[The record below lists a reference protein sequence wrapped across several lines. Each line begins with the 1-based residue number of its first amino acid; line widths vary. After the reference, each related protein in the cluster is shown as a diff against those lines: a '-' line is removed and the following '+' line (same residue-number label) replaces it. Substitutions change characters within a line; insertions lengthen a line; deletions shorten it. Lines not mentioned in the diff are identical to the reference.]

1 MVAKIHV
8 ALIDP
13 DETIREDVSTA
24 LEQRNDPLTTTIFT
38 NSETLI
44 NRVENDE
51 SIDCIVSSQSLPEI
65 SGLELLR
72 AVRDNYPEL
81 PFILFT
87 DQESASAVKR
97 AFAED
102 ASDFC
107 ISRGTTEEYDVLAH
121 RIRNAVR
128 EHRLKRE
135 IDQTRERYEL
145 AVRAASDIIWERDV
159 ETNDIR
165 LSEGIEDTFG
175 YPADQKYGFDWWQE
189 QTHPDDEAG
198 FKKQLHQA
206 FEAQQERLQQEYR
219 IQRADG
225 SYAYVEDTCHI
236 IYDTDGTPT
245 QMIGAIRD
253 ITEQKDYEQQ
263 LERQNER
270 LNEFASVVSHD
281 IRNPLNVA
289 VGNLEL
295 AADECDSEFLDNAA
309 NALTRIEYLTGD
321 LLTLARSG
329 KAVGETTPVQ
339 LQTIAKS
346 AWGNV
351 ETATAT
357 LDLDTD
363 DTIVEADRDRLEEAF
378 ENLFR
383 NAIEHGGEDV
393 TVRVGTIN
401 SGFYVEDSGNGIP
414 DDARNQV
421 FDHGYST
428 GEGGT
433 GFGLSIVRS
442 IIEGHGW
449 SITIA
454 DASAGGARFEITDA
468 QLSS

>member
-1 MVAKIHV
+1 M
-8 ALIDP
+8 ALLDP

-44 NRVENDE
+44 NRVGKDE
-51 SIDCIVSSQSLPEI
+51 SIDCIVSSQDLPQI

-72 AVRDNYPEL
+72 TIRGDYPEL

-87 DQESASAVKR
+87 DQESEAAVKR

-102 ASDFC
+102 ASDLC

-121 RIRNAVR
+121 RIRNAVQ

-145 AVRAASDIIWERDV
+145 AVRAASDIIWERDAG
-159 ETNDIR
+159 TNDIR

-175 YPADQKYGFDWWQE
+175 HPADQEYGFDWWQE
-189 QTHPDDEAG
+189 QTHPDDKARV
-198 FKKQLHQA
+198 KKRLNQA
-206 FEAQQERLQQEYR
+206 FEEQQERLCQEYR
-219 IQRADG
+219 VQRADG

-236 IYDTDGTPT
+236 IYDADGTPAR
-245 QMIGAIRD
+245 MIGAIRD
-253 ITEQKDYEQQ
+253 ITEQKEYEQQ

-281 IRNPLNVA
+281 IRNPLSVA

-295 AADECDSEFLDNAA
+295 ASDECDSEFLDNAA
-309 NALTRIEYLTGD
+309 TALTRIEYLTGD
-321 LLTLARSG
+321 LLALARSG
-329 KAVGETTPVQ
+329 KAVGETTPISLRTVSK
-339 LQTIAKS
+339 A
-346 AWGNV
+346 AWKNV
-351 ETATAT
+351 KTVGAT
-357 LDLDTD
+357 LEVSTEDT
-363 DTIVEADRDRLEEAF
+363 TVEADRDRLEEAF

-383 NAIEHGGEDV
+383 NAVEHGGEDI
-393 TVRVGTIN
+393 TVRVGAVKN
-401 SGFYVEDSGNGIP
+401 GFYVEDTGDGIP
-414 DDARNQV
+414 DAARDRV

-442 IIEGHGW
+442 IVEGHGW
-449 SITIA
+449 SISVT
-454 DASAGGARFEITDA
+454 DASSGGACFEITDV

>member
-1 MVAKIHV
+1 M

-13 DETIREDVSTA
+13 DKTIREAVSTA
-24 LEQRNDPLTTTIFT
+24 LERRDDQLATTTFT
-38 NSETLI
+38 NSETLV
-44 NRVENDE
+44 NRVGNGE
-51 SIDCIVSSQSLPEI
+51 SIDCIVSSQNLPQM

-72 AVRDNYPEL
+72 AIRDDHPEL

-87 DQESASAVKR
+87 DQESASAAKR

-102 ASDFC
+102 VSDFC
-107 ISRGTTEEYDVLAH
+107 ISRGTTGEYDVLAH
-121 RIRNAVR
+121 RIQNAVR
-128 EHRLKRE
+128 EQRLRQE
-135 IDQTRERYEL
+135 LNQTRERYEI
-145 AVRAASDIIWERDV
+145 AVRAASDIIWERQTDTDWITV
-159 ETNDIR
+159 
-165 LSEGIEDTFG
+165 SEGIEETFG
-175 YPADQKYGFDWWQE
+175 YSADKEYAFEWWQE
-189 QTHPDDEAG
+189 HTHPDDQERLETRL
-198 FKKQLHQA
+198 QRT
-206 FEAQQERLQQEYR
+206 FEAQQERLCQEYR
-219 IQRADG
+219 FKRADG

-236 IYDTDGTPT
+236 SYDTDGTPT
-245 QMIGAIRD
+245 RMIGAIRD
-253 ITEQKDYEQQ
+253 ITEQKEYEQQ

-281 IRNPLNVA
+281 IRNPLSVA

-309 NALTRIEYLTGD
+309 TALTRIEYLTGD
-321 LLTLARSG
+321 LLALARSG

-357 LDLDTD
+357 LDLGTD

-383 NAIEHGGEDV
+383 NAIEHGGEDI

-401 SGFYVEDSGNGIP
+401 NGFYVEDSGDGIP
-414 DDARNQV
+414 DDARDQV

-428 GEGGT
+428 GEEGT

-449 SITIA
+449 SITA
-454 DASAGGARFEITDA
+454 TDAISGGARFEITDV